1 MFFKMVNKEL
11 KYFLTLRGPRPV
23 IVDKKIPYHKQYETR
38 DFISNNNI
46 DLQNFKNYY
55 ETEAFKKYKPNLK
68 R

>member
-23 IVDKKIPYHKQYETR
+23 IVDKKISYHKQYETR
-38 DFISNNNI
+38 DFISKNNI